1 MNITSLLGST
11 LTALTGSAASSSQ
24 ASNAVN
30 AGSQMLAVVDKR
42 IQADVDSTTAQLSK
56 FGLLKSAV
64 SDSQVAANALTS
76 LSTTATASD
85 LTSAIGNFFNTFNST
100 IAAAKAASA
109 ASGSTAAS
117 QSATRV
123 TQDLT
128 RALSSDPATQDAM
141 KKLGLSVQTDGTIVQ
156 DAQKFAAALSS
167 DPAGVRSAMATIGKQ
182 VDAVAAKE
190 LATNGRV
197 TAELAALNQ
206 HSVTLTAQQKA
217 MVALEAA
224 LSSIQTSASTASSSS
239 TTDMGLAAYQ
249 SNSMGF

>member
-1 MNITSLLGST
+1 
-11 LTALTGSAASSSQ
+11 
-24 ASNAVN
+24 
-30 AGSQMLAVVDKR
+30 MLAAVDKR
-42 IQADVDSTTAQLSK
+42 LQSDVDSTTAQLSK

-76 LSTTATASD
+76 LPSSATASD
-85 LTSAIGNFFNTFNST
+85 LTSAIGNFFNTYDAAIT
-100 IAAAKAASA
+100 AAKAASA
-109 ASGSTAAS
+109 ATGSTAAS

-123 TQDLT
+123 TSDLT
-128 RALSSDPATQDAM
+128 RALSSNPATQDAM

-182 VDAVAAKE
+182 VDAVTTKE

-197 TAELAALNQ
+197 TTELSALNQ
-206 HSVTLTAQQKA
+206 HSVTLAAQQKA
-217 MVALEAA
+217 MAALEAA
-224 LSSIQTSASTASSSS
+224 LASLQGTSSTASSSS
-239 TTDMGLAAYQ
+239 TTGMGLAAYQ